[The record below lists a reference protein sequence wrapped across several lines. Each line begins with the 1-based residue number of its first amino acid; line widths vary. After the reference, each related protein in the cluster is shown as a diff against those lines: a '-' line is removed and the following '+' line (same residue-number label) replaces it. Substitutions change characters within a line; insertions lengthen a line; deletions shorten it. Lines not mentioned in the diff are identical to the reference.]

1 VRVGTVMLA
10 ALLVASVA
18 GCASSGGGDASSAPE
33 PSGPHLTVIASG
45 IAFDT
50 KELKFTADQPTA
62 IWFQN
67 RDNGVPHNIAI
78 SATQGGPT
86 TFDGKIIEQGAI
98 VYTVPAYGAGAYFFF
113 CKVHPNM
120 NGTVTVTP

>member
-1 VRVGTVMLA
+1 VRVRMVMVA
-10 ALLVASVA
+10 ALLAASVA
-18 GCASSGGGDASSAPE
+18 GCASSGGDTSSAPE
-33 PSGPHLTVIASG
+33 PSVPHLTVVASG
-45 IAFDT
+45 ISFDT
-50 KELKFTADQPTA
+50 KDLKFTANQPTV

-67 RDNGVPHNIAI
+67 HDNGVPHNIAI

-86 TFDGKIIEQGAI
+86 TFDGEIITQGAI
-98 VYTVPAYGAGAYFFF
+98 VYTVPAYGAGSYSFY

>member
-1 VRVGTVMLA
+1 VRVRMVMVA
-10 ALLVASVA
+10 ALLAASMA
-18 GCASSGGGDASSAPE
+18 GCASSGGASSAPE
-33 PSGPHLTVIASG
+33 PAGPHLTVVASG

-50 KELKFTADQPTA
+50 KELKFTANQPTT

-67 RDNGVPHNIAI
+67 RDNGVPHNITI
-78 SATQGGPT
+78 SAMQGGPA
-86 TFDGKIIEQGAI
+86 TFDGEIISQGAI
-98 VYTVPAYGAGAYFFF
+98 VYTVPAYGPGAYFFS